1 MFGDKV
7 IATISF
13 TQRFFYF
20 SVAPQYCVFEFVVSI
35 FGTRKVRVYSHG
47 RPVEEGLW
55 KANEIYVC
63 LIKPWEKGYIS
74 VQDLQTFAYNFE
86 KSREITRDNNVIR
99 VPNQFW
105 NM

>member
-13 TQRFFYF
+13 TQRFIFF
-20 SVAPQYCVFEFVVSI
+20 PIEPQYCVFEFVISI

-47 RPVEEGLW
+47 RPVHEELW

-74 VQDLQTFAYNFE
+74 LRDLRQFASKHQKDE
-86 KSREITRDNNVIR
+86 EITRDNNVIR
-99 VPNQFW
+99 VPNRFW
-105 NM
+105 NK